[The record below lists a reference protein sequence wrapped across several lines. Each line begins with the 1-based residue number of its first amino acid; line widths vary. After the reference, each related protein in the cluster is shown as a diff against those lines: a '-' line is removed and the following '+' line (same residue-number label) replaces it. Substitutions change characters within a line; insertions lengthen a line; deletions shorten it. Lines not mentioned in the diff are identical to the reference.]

1 MSSQDLYCSIVFLV
15 CLTLLT
21 VLIIQGVLEYV
32 GTTSLVDLTLQN
44 KKKAHINMARYDLV
58 SMIQLYLYYIN
69 YLPGFTE
76 IAQYNHFWH
85 EYKLINV
92 SA

>member
-1 MSSQDLYCSIVFLV
+1 M
-15 CLTLLT
+15 
-21 VLIIQGVLEYV
+21 LIIQGVLEYV

-76 IAQYNHFWH
+76 IAQNNHFWH
-85 EYKLINV
+85 EYKLIDV
-92 SA
+92 SAQHSARPYIKYVSAISVFV